1 MQIYI
6 RLESEDEGVVHSSAE
21 QKEQWKKSK
30 LTELMVKLEKDGYR
44 IETLYDY
51 SIFDEAKK
59 EVIDC
64 GEPGQKVPA
73 FYKLADV
80 IFQTGGVIAIID
92 KDKKWILFDNK
103 HFFVMCFCFS
113 MNKQG
118 RIISPL
124 SIYDVLKNYEELI
137 TNKNEELLYKLY
149 IEKHKSNNEK
159 SADHVS

>member
-6 RLESEDEGVVHSSAE
+6 RLKSGDEGVVHSSADE
-21 QKEQWKKSK
+21 KEQWEKSK
-30 LTELMVKLEKDGYR
+30 LTELMVKLENDGYR
-44 IETLYDY
+44 IDTNY
-51 SIFDEAKK
+51 EANK

-64 GEPGQKVPA
+64 GKTGQKVPA
-73 FYKLADV
+73 WYEFADA

-149 IEKHKSNNEK
+149 IEKHKFNNDK
-159 SADHVS
+159 SADSVS